1 MKKKNKILGDQWGSY
16 NTNAGVWEK
25 VPLLDSCYFYS
36 QVWRLLSAFLHTSIP
51 FCNIVYT
58 LNILHTDILTMQ
70 NQASSN
76 IFHMHLA
83 KQPSLQPGSSWR
95 SANILTRY
103 KEAHTRNSF
112 SRPLRKIETKIISL
126 WIDWKRLVNP
136 NIRIHILHTFLRTFS
151 MISSERWRR
160 SLILAIIGS

>member
-1 MKKKNKILGDQWGSY
+1 
-16 NTNAGVWEK
+16 
-25 VPLLDSCYFYS
+25 
-36 QVWRLLSAFLHTSIP
+36 
-51 FCNIVYT
+51 
-58 LNILHTDILTMQ
+58 MQ

-112 SRPLRKIETKIISL
+112 SPAPEENWNENYVIMDWLKEAYQPEYQDPYSSYISPYIFYDKQWTL
-126 WIDWKRLVNP
+126 KR
-136 NIRIHILHTFLRTFS
+136 S
-151 MISSERWRR
+151 
-160 SLILAIIGS
+160 